1 MSTLAA
7 DVAAAS
13 HRFQMEYGHDATAD
27 NLIHFLRMEAE
38 AEERLEL
45 AKLRERME
53 KQREEKMRLER
64 EQAMYA
70 RVKFTPGGRLYNY
83 EVADCAV
90 GDWIVVPPNS
100 MRNAPS
106 ILEVIELGRGTGTA
120 SAVRPTRS
128 RPRSPRGST
137 TAAQAAVSS
146 LRPVVPR
153 MSTSGEEIHHHVRER
168 VPLPADVMEPRA
180 VLGQRRYHAGR
191 A

>member
-27 NLIHFLRMEAE
+27 NLIYFLRMEAD

-53 KQREEKMRLER
+53 KERQEKMRLER
-64 EQAMYA
+64 ERSMYA

-83 EVADCAV
+83 EVAGCAV

-100 MRNAPS
+100 MRNTPS
-106 ILEVIELGRGTGTA
+106 ILEVVELGRGSWDGICRPAHKVPTEIAEGLDYGCAGGGVFATA
-120 SAVRPTRS
+120 RS
-128 RPRSPRGST
+128 
-137 TAAQAAVSS
+137 QN
-146 LRPVVPR
+146 
-153 MSTSGEEIHHHVRER
+153 EH
-168 VPLPADVMEPRA
+168 
-180 VLGQRRYHAGR
+180 QW
-191 A
+191 